1 MPERAVHERDVK
13 TLAALCAPGAERAAR
28 GLDAGEWRR
37 ALALARLN
45 RVAAP
50 MAKNLARLGL
60 LELAPE
66 NTRAELA
73 SIPRSA
79 AAANMLILDSARA
92 ILAAACDAGVD
103 MIPLKGALYAELFGA
118 TDEREM
124 SDADFLVR
132 RVQLGELGAFMR
144 GLGWKR
150 AESNLPETFII
161 EYSGEMKFT
170 TDRAGVRVNIE
181 TQWNPSQ
188 SLFAAAAYNL
198 DGESLWAM
206 ARMEPGAPSLPP
218 EAVILYHIHHMA
230 AVHSF
235 SRLQWILDLAPLCA
249 ALKPDWNKL
258 SALLSDSGLSR
269 AASMAFFLSS
279 ELFGAPSPP
288 RSDFPSPGASPL
300 FRATKDLI
308 FKSIAGDAA
317 VKRSGAVSMLLAER
331 RAAPLFQAVF
341 PPAKYL
347 AFRYPAVPAPLRRP
361 YRAANL
367 ISKLVAD

>member
-1 MPERAVHERDVK
+1 MSEKTVHEKETR
-13 TLAALCAPGAERAAR
+13 TLAGLCGAGAERAAR
-28 GLDAGEWRR
+28 GLDTGGWGR

-60 LELAPE
+60 LETAPA
-66 NTRAELA
+66 NMRAELE
-73 SIPRSA
+73 SIPRAA

-92 ILAAACDAGVD
+92 VMEAASAAGVD
-103 MIPLKGALYAELFGA
+103 MIPLKGALYAGLFGA
-118 TDEREM
+118 PDEREM
-124 SDADFLVR
+124 ADADFLVR
-132 RVQLGELGAFMR
+132 REQICALEELMR

-150 AESNLPETFII
+150 AESNLPEIFII

-170 TDRAGVRVNIE
+170 SVRAGVSVDIE
-181 TQWNPSQ
+181 AQWNPSQ

-198 DGESLWAM
+198 DGNALWAM
-206 ARMEPGAPSLPP
+206 ARAESGALSLPP

-249 ALKPDWNKL
+249 SLKPDWNKL
-258 SALLSDSGLSR
+258 AEFFRKSGLSR
-269 AASMAFFLSS
+269 AAAMAFELSS
-279 ELFGAPSPP
+279 ELFGAPPPP
-288 RSDFPSPGASPL
+288 RSAVPPPDASPL
-300 FRATKDLI
+300 NHAARELI

-331 RAAPLFQAVF
+331 RAAPLLQTVF

-347 AFRYPAVPAPLRRP
+347 AFRYPAIPAPLRRP

-367 ISKLVAD
+367 LSKLLD